1 MGGRLIIVDD
11 EPVILDLFRAV
22 FEGEPYDVLSFATG
36 QEAAEEMRKGG
47 VDVLLTDKNLPDVG
61 GLELLRIAHEV
72 QADAEGIIITGYA
85 SLETALEAIQLGA
98 FDYILK
104 PPRDV
109 FEVRRKV
116 RQAFTKVQLARENQR
131 LVSQLKAQNEVLEL
145 ALEEMNEMQSELI
158 QTEKLAGIGVLAA
171 GIAHEVSSPLFG
183 VLGLAE
189 AIRAEEDLTVAA
201 SHAGE
206 IAKYATQINHIVREL
221 SVYARDAGR
230 EEPQEVVVGDVLR
243 EAVLLVARAM
253 TLPVEAI
260 VIEDESGRAMV
271 SARAG
276 ELQQVFVNLIKNAV
290 QAIQQEHGR
299 LMVQGAGSLRVVV
312 RAHLRHVWV
321 EVIDNG
327 AGIDEEQKLAVFD
340 PFFTTKEPG
349 QGTGLGLNIVY
360 RILTRYRGSIR
371 VRDTAGGG
379 ATFEVKLPLRAASS
393 EAQG

>member
-36 QEAAEEMRKGG
+36 NEAAEEMKKGG

-72 QADAEGIIITGYA
+72 QPDAEGIIITGYA

-116 RQAFTKVQLARENQR
+116 RQAFTKVELARENQR
-131 LVSQLKAQNEVLEL
+131 LMSQLKAQNEVLEL
-145 ALEEMNEMQSELI
+145 ALEEMNELQSELI
-158 QTEKLAGIGVLAA
+158 HAEKLAGIGVLAA

-189 AIRAEEDLTVAA
+189 AIRAEQDMAVAA
-201 SHAGE
+201 THAGE
-206 IAKYATQINHIVREL
+206 IEKYATQIKNIVREL

-230 EEPQEVVVGDVLR
+230 EEPQEVVVGDVAR
-243 EAVLLVARAM
+243 EAVLLVARSM

-260 VIEDESGRAMV
+260 LVEDESDQATV
-271 SARAG
+271 SARPG
-276 ELQQVFVNLIKNAV
+276 EIQQVVVNLVKNAV
-290 QAIQQEHGR
+290 QAVQQHHGR
-299 LMVQGAGSLRVVV
+299 LRAQGEGKVRVVV
-312 RAHLRHVWV
+312 RTHLRHVWV

-327 AGIDEEQKLAVFD
+327 PGIEDEEKRAVFD

-360 RILTRYRGSIR
+360 RILTRYRGSIL
-371 VRDTAGGG
+371 VRDTDGGG